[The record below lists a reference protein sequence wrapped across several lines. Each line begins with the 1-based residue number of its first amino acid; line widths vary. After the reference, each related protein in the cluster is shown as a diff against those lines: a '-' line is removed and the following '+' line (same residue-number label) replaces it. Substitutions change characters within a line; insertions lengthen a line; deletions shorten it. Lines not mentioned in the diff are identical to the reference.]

1 MTPQEIQDAFD
12 CPKWLIAQG
21 YLFSY
26 GDGYTLVSKGE
37 WHFKSWISSECQLEA
52 LRHSG
57 VRNWDTLRW
66 MQRLVKT
73 VEIMSK
79 WE

>member
-1 MTPQEIQDAFD
+1 MTDQEILDSIL
-12 CPKWLIAQG
+12 CPRFLVAQG
-21 YLFSY
+21 YYFSR

-37 WHFKSWISSECQLEA
+37 WSFQSWISSECQLEA

-66 MQRLVKT
+66 MQRMAKT
-73 VEIMSK
+73 VEIMSQWK
-79 WE
+79 